1 MSAAPVVAAVLVT
14 HDSQE
19 YLADT
24 LRSIDD
30 QTQHPDIRIAIDDL
44 SGDGTPA
51 TLLEHGFEVHRAT
64 TTARETS
71 TRIAQNFLQGLR
83 AAVARG
89 ADIVILGDH
98 DDIWHRTRTEH
109 QVAVLRD
116 HPTTAFLASDGFLID
131 EHGAAVPGTIRST
144 FPIPENFD
152 DQPLRARLA
161 YALRHSIATGGAS
174 ALRPSALADW
184 SVPVGWLHD
193 RWWSLAAL
201 RAGRFLADSTPVIDY
216 RLSSAQE
223 VGLDTADQDAP
234 GRWLLNKA
242 RRFGRTASRTRD
254 LSRLIRA

>member
-1 MSAAPVVAAVLVT
+1 MTAAPVVAAVLVT
-14 HDSQE
+14 HDSQG
-19 YLADT
+19 YLSET

-30 QTQHPDIRIAIDDL
+30 QTHTADLRIAIDDL

-51 TLLEHGFEVHRAT
+51 TLVEHGFEVHRAT
-64 TTARETS
+64 STAPDTS

-83 AAVARG
+83 AAVAHG
-89 ADIVILGDH
+89 ADIVVLGDH
-98 DDIWHRTRTEH
+98 DDIWHRTRIEH
-109 QVAVLRD
+109 QVAVLRE

-144 FPIPENFD
+144 FPIPDDFD
-152 DQPLRARLA
+152 ELPLRARLA

-201 RAGRFLADSTPVIDY
+201 RADRFLADSTPVIDY
-216 RLSSAQE
+216 RLSSSQE
-223 VGLDTADQDAP
+223 VGLDTADQDDQ
-234 GRWLLNKA
+234 GRWLLNKV

-254 LSRLIRA
+254 LSRLIRT